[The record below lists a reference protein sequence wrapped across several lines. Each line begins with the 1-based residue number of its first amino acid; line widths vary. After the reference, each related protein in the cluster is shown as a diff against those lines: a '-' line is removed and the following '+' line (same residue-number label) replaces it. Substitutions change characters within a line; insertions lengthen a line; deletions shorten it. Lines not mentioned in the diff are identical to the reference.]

1 LVFAQAGG
9 AKFFLRTLRD
19 MEPTQEILMDSKGE
33 FEIERFEIEQKS

>member
-1 LVFAQAGG
+1 
-9 AKFFLRTLRD
+9 